1 MNYIICAVEIGW
13 RGVREYS
20 IIKAAEGKFVE
31 NLIKGLL
38 QKEVLNAITKYE
50 LIKLIPTKQ
59 IFFRAFLFIRVLR
72 AKLFNNLETVVVTK
86 KRTFNWI
93 NKLGRLLKFNTRLL
107 VESDPG
113 YRLYNLN
120 EKK

>member
-1 MNYIICAVEIGW
+1 MSYIICAVDIGW

-31 NLIKGLL
+31 NMVKGLPP
-38 QKEVLNAITKYE
+38 KEVLNVITKYE